1 MRRNLRPLW
10 VGLTIVIL
18 ALAAIETVF
27 LYRIID
33 GQGAI
38 GTDLDY

>member
-18 ALAAIETVF
+18 ALAAIETSCS
-27 LYRIID
+27 
-33 GQGAI
+33 I
-38 GTDLDY
+38 G